1 MGVVRVF
8 RLAGIGVFGFAMMLL
23 WIYCVLDVIAS
34 EESLIRN
41 LPKTMWLIIV
51 IFVPT
56 VGAVAWLGLGRPL
69 YAGLRPGDTRRR
81 QPRQVWG
88 PDDDP
93 DWRPTIAPAP
103 PAIDTGADERER
115 RLREREAELD
125 RRERELRR
133 QEGEGTDP

>member
-1 MGVVRVF
+1 MF

-23 WIYCVLDVIAS
+23 WIYCIFDVIAS

-56 VGAVAWLGLGRPL
+56 VGSVAWLGLGRPL
-69 YAGLRPGDTRRR
+69 FAGIRPGDTTRRA
-81 QPRQVWG
+81 PRAVRG

-93 DWRPTIAPAP
+93 HWRPQITP
-103 PAIDTGADERER
+103 PSPPRLDVGDAERER

-125 RRERELRR
+125 RREQELRR
-133 QEGEGTDP
+133 REDDGTA